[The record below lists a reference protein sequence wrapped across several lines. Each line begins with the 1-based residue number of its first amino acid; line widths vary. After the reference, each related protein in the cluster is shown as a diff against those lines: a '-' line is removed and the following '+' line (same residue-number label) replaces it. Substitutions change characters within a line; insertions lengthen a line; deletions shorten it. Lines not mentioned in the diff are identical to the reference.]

1 MKEKIQEALLKIDG
15 TALPGTTAFMIHYQA
30 VCSQILKELSAEEK
44 ERCEQLVQEWN
55 KDGPDDAMKA
65 Q

>member
-1 MKEKIQEALLKIDG
+1 MKDKIDSTILKMDS
-15 TALPGTTAFMIHYQA
+15 TALPGTRTFMIHYQS
-30 VCSQILKELSAEEK
+30 VCSQVLKDLTAEEK

-55 KDGPDDAMKA
+55 KDGPDAAMKA